1 MLGVTRGKEYSCTP
15 HRCLRDP
22 VGVTF
27 RFPPT
32 NPRFFLA
39 FHPYHYLAAQRES
52 GGRRRAP
59 VKTFHGNVRARSPL
73 KIRNSSPRNV
83 SQLLPLPP
91 PLPLENAFPEL
102 LNNRTSPRMAS
113 FSRDSNGIYFR
124 AWKEGR
130 RVEKKGRREE
140 KKGKKKKE
148 LDSVGGRKKWDGK
161 GSRSRSHPNSAHVRA
176 AACRNQ
182 GWRRWKGV
190 DGTARRGMVPQGCVP
205 ESG

>member
-1 MLGVTRGKEYSCTP
+1 MHPASMSPRPSGCDFSFSADESPFFPRIPPLPLLGGAERERRQTPGAGKN
-15 HRCLRDP
+15 
-22 VGVTF
+22 
-27 RFPPT
+27 FPWKRARAIPAK
-32 NPRFFLA
+32 NPKL
-39 FHPYHYLAAQRES
+39 LAAQCF
-52 GGRRRAP
+52 P
-59 VKTFHGNVRARSPL
+59 TTP
-73 KIRNSSPRNV
+73 
-83 SQLLPLPP
+83 PLPS

-161 GSRSRSHPNSAHVRA
+161 VSRSVSSEFGSRESSSL
-176 AACRNQ
+176 Q
-182 GWRRWKGV
+182 
-190 DGTARRGMVPQGCVP
+190 
-205 ESG
+205 ESGMAAVERG